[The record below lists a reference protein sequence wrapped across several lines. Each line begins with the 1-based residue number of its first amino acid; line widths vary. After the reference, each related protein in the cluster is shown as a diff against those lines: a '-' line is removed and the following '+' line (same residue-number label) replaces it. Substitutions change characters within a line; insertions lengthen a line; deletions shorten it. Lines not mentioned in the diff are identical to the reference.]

1 MKGNCCAT
9 SGSAGC
15 LEGFALGSPLGIL
28 KAEYK
33 RKWADW
39 GTHPILV
46 LAIVPAAIPAVAKKH
61 EVDRG
66 MYESH

>member
-1 MKGNCCAT
+1 
-9 SGSAGC
+9 

-46 LAIVPAAIPAVAKKH
+46 LAIVPAAIPAVAKKQ